1 MLKEIREKA
10 QILEELLK
18 KYNRIGIITHKNADP
33 DALASVIGLKE
44 IILQKTRTSLI
55 VIFPEGLNSLSKR
68 IVSSLEIDI
77 TSSDEVNEADLY
89 IIADTSSST
98 QLGKYSENILKKDIV
113 IIDHHEGGDLGEKTL
128 LEIKTSMVSSTS
140 EIVYAIGVDLGI
152 TFSTRVLELLLS
164 GIVFDSKRFLIAK
177 PITFRIVADIVDSG
191 VDYSKI
197 IQLFNIRP
205 DISERIA
212 RLKASMRAKHYRV
225 KNVIVSLTEV
235 GAFEASVARSLLELG
250 SDVVF
255 VANQV
260 DKNEVRLTARAS
272 SYFIEETGIHLGRD
286 LLSRLS
292 NYFGG
297 SGGGHD
303 AAGGYTG
310 YNVGAWELLG
320 KVFELLIEL
329 LEERKYA
336 SRREVKEITQD

>member
-1 MLKEIREKA
+1 M
-10 QILEELLK
+10 
-18 KYNRIGIITHKNADP
+18 
-33 DALASVIGLKE
+33 
-44 IILQKTRTSLI
+44 
-55 VIFPEGLNSLSKR
+55 
-68 IVSSLEIDI
+68 
-77 TSSDEVNEADLY
+77 
-89 IIADTSSST
+89 
-98 QLGKYSENILKKDIV
+98 GKYSDNVLKKDIV
-113 IIDHHEGGDLGEKTL
+113 IVDHHEGGDLGEKAL
-128 LEIKTSMVSSTS
+128 LEIKTSMASSTS

-164 GIVFDSKRFLIAK
+164 GIVFDSKRFIIAK
-177 PITFRIVADIVDSG
+177 PTTFRIVADIIDSG

-197 IQLFNIRP
+197 IQLFNIRS
-205 DISERIA
+205 DLSERIA
-212 RLKASMRAKHYRV
+212 RLKASMRARHYRV
-225 KNVIVSLTEV
+225 KNIIVSLTEV
-235 GAFEASVARSLLELG
+235 GAFEASVARGLLELG

-260 DKNEVRLTARAS
+260 DKNEIRLTARAS